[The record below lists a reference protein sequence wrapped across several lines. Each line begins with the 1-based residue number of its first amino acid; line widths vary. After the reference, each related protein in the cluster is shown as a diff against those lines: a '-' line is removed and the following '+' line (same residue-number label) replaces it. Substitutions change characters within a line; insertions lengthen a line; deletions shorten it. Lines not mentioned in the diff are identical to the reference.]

1 LQAGE
6 RTGNLAACFDTL
18 ALTYRL
24 DVETALERASR
35 IVEPVLLIVVA
46 ALIGLIVALMY
57 MPIFDLASAVN

>member
-18 ALTYRL
+18 AQTYRL